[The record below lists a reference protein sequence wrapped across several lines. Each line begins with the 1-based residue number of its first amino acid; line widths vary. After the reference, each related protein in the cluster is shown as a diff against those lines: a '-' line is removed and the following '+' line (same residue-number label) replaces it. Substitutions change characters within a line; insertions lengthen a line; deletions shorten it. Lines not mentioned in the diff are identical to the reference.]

1 MIYSVQL
8 KFKSGVNKLLVA
20 VVVIYHIIIALLF
33 STKIFSMSDFGVKAA
48 AVLCVVDVIFIL
60 PTLFMTYYEFKPEYL
75 YIHDYPLRAY
85 KIKYSDIFTVEDGDF
100 ETKDKKSIVA
110 LSLDRVAIGYKKLN
124 GKNEEEKRYVFIS
137 PKDMSL
143 FLIRLSARLK
153 QCENEAEERANEL
166 SEKQKEH
173 NRKKELAD
181 RRREEEKKANAPEII
196 KVKGVKKGGSFK
208 VEETEEK

>member
-1 MIYSVQL
+1 MQL
-8 KFKSGVNKLLVA
+8 KFKSGVNKILVA

-33 STKIFSMSDFGVKAA
+33 STKIFSMSSFGVNAA
-48 AVLCVVDVIFIL
+48 IVMCVVDVLFIL
-60 PTLFMTYYEFKPEYL
+60 PMLFMTYYEFKPEYL
-75 YIHDYPLRAY
+75 YIHDYPFRAY

-100 ETKDKKSIVA
+100 ETKDKSIVA
-110 LSLDRVAIGYKKLN
+110 LSLDRVAIGYKKTN
-124 GKNEEEKRYVFIS
+124 NKNEEEKRYIFIS

-153 QCENEAEERANEL
+153 QCENEAQEAAKEL
-166 SEKQKEH
+166 SERQKEH

-181 RRREEEKKANAPEII
+181 RKREEEKKANAPEII

-208 VEETEEK
+208 VEEAEEKEEK